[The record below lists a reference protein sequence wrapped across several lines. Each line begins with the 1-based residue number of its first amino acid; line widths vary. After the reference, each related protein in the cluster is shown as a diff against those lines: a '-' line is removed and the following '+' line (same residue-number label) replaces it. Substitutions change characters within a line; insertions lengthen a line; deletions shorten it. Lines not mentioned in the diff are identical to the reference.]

1 MARAGPRTRSPA
13 RGGDPVTGKWSG
25 LREALQSVHA
35 LGRELAQKDVIVP
48 ALKAVAKPLRD
59 EIVQT
64 APRSRDTKH
73 MADTFIVKESEG
85 RVLIGPKGGRG
96 SVGFV
101 APLVEFGT
109 YKMPARPF
117 IRPAFDAWKDSYA
130 AEVVRHLEKK
140 FASVLRRNAKR
151 KAA

>member
-1 MARAGPRTRSPA
+1 
-13 RGGDPVTGKWSG
+13 VTGKWTG
-25 LREALQSVHA
+25 LREALANVHS

-48 ALKAVAKPLRD
+48 ALKEVARPLRD
-59 EIVQT
+59 EIVRA
-64 APRSRDTKH
+64 APRSRDSKH

-85 RVLIGPKGGRG
+85 RVLVGPKGGRG

-109 YKMPARPF
+109 YKMAARPF
-117 IRPAFDAWKDSYA
+117 IRPAYDAWKGTYA
-130 AEVVRHLEKK
+130 AEVVRRLEKRFK
-140 FASVLRRNAKR
+140 SVLRRNAKR

>member
-1 MARAGPRTRSPA
+1 MAMK
-13 RGGDPVTGKWSG
+13 GKWTG
-25 LREALQSVHA
+25 LEQAIQNVHS

-48 ALKAVAKPLRD
+48 ALKAAAKPLRD
-59 EIVQT
+59 EIVRT

-73 MADTFIVKESEG
+73 MADTFVVREHEG
-85 RVLIGPKGGRG
+85 RVLVGPKGGRG

-109 YKMPARPF
+109 SKMGARPF

-130 AEVVRHLEKK
+130 AEVVRHLEKRFK
-140 FASVLRRNAKR
+140 SVLRRNAKR